1 MAVVINEFEA
11 IAEEPAAPRGQAE
24 ERPEGEQGYPRAKS
38 EEHDFASALQVLAQR
53 ALRSWAH

>member
-11 IAEEPAAPRGQAE
+11 IAEGPPRGQAE
-24 ERPEGEQGYPRAKS
+24 ERPEGEHGHAHAKP
-38 EEHDFASALQVLAQR
+38 EEHGFAAALHILAQR

>member
-24 ERPEGEQGYPRAKS
+24 ERPEGERGHARAKS
-38 EEHDFASALQVLAQR
+38 EEHDFAAALHILAQR